1 MNWKLIFNP
10 FEQIS
15 ERKLMQ
21 TGVLFALLAGIYA
34 YYFGV
39 VYDGVLDIHLFE
51 NASSLVLLFSNVIIV
66 VCMSLVLYI
75 FGKYINTKTRFID
88 VLTAV
93 LWFRIPFYVSATLT
107 TLPVFAEIEHQLK
120 NSKNIQNIQFDTFT
134 IVLLL
139 FVTFVFLLALVYA
152 FVLLINGF
160 KTATNIK
167 KAKHFVWFTVL
178 ILLLEILTKF
188 IINTMV

>member
-21 TGVLFALLAGIYA
+21 IGVLFALLAGIYA
-34 YYFGV
+34 YYFRV

-66 VCMSLVLYI
+66 VCMSLVLYF

-167 KAKHFVWFTVL
+167 KTKHFVWFTVL